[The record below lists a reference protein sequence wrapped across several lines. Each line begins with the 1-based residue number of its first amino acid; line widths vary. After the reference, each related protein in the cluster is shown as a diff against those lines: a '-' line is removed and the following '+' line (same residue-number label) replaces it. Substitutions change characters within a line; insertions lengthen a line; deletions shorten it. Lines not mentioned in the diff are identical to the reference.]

1 MTWRI
6 NCIGIMFI
14 KESYSMLKRFLTRF
28 HDFSSFDSYHFQPL
42 FTLNNGTVEGETPL
56 DTVCKK

>member
-1 MTWRI
+1 
-6 NCIGIMFI
+6 
-14 KESYSMLKRFLTRF
+14 MLKRFLTRF

-56 DTVCKK
+56 DAVCKK